1 MRLSAFFA
9 ELKRRKVYRVAV
21 VYLAVGTAIAVSVPD
36 PFQALGFPR
45 WVAGMVIALVV
56 LGFPVS
62 LVLAWA
68 YEIRPEEPRPSSHEA
83 PSASQSPSTS
93 EMGPANPV
101 LTTLRGTA
109 GTLEG
114 TPRSLEDLQPS
125 LPPRPSGDRRP
136 AVAVLPFAN
145 LCTEPDSEY
154 FSDGVTFDIIN
165 HLAKILDLKVISR
178 TSVMRYRN
186 TDKPMARIGREL
198 GASAIVEG
206 EVQRIGNRVRVS
218 AQLVDASTDEHLWAD
233 QYDRE
238 LVDVF
243 AIQSEVAQEVARA
256 LQATLASGE
265 KERIERRPTENFEA
279 YNSYLKGRYFWE
291 KRGQGLDKGL
301 EYFRRALEIDPEYA
315 LAYAGLSD
323 CYALLAFYGLRSP
336 VELLPAARTAAL
348 RALEIDDALAEA
360 HSSLGWVR
368 LVLDGDYPL
377 AEESF
382 RRAIEL
388 NPNYTPARYW
398 YASALLPTGR
408 IEEAVRQDERAVEI
422 DPLSVFANAH
432 LGWTLIGARQYSE
445 AVRRLGFALE
455 LDPLLPMTNSLL
467 GVSYALASR
476 PTAATKHGEQAVEV
490 SDREPWFLGVLG
502 WIYGWTGREDDARA
516 VLSELSAMTRKRY
529 VRSYELALVHTG
541 LGEVESA
548 LSCLRAA
555 QEERDAFMAFLPVD
569 PRMDPLRQDPRFEV
583 LLNSRGGSH

>member
-21 VYLAVGTAIAVSVPD
+21 VYLAMGTAIVVSVPD
-36 PFQALGFPR
+36 PFQALGFPS
-45 WVAGMVIALVV
+45 WAAGMVIALVV
-56 LGFPVS
+56 LGFPLS

-68 YEIRPEEPRPSSHEA
+68 YEIRPEEP
-83 PSASQSPSTS
+83 
-93 EMGPANPV
+93 
-101 LTTLRGTA
+101 
-109 GTLEG
+109 
-114 TPRSLEDLQPS
+114 PRSDEEVQ
-125 LPPRPSGDRRP
+125 PRPSGERRL

-165 HLAKILDLKVISR
+165 HLAKIADLKVISR

-186 TDKPMARIGREL
+186 TDKPMALIGREL

-206 EVQRIGNRVRVS
+206 EVQRSGDRVRVS
-218 AQLVDASTDEHLWAD
+218 AQLVDAATDEHLWAD

-243 AIQSEVAQEVARA
+243 AIQSEVAQGVARA
-256 LQATLASGE
+256 LQATLAKGE

-279 YNSYLKGRYFWE
+279 YNAYLKGRYFWE

-301 EYFRRALEIDPEYA
+301 RYFRRALEIDPEYA
-315 LAYAGLSD
+315 LAYAGVSD

-336 VELLPAARTAAL
+336 KEVLPAARTAAL
-348 RALEIDDALAEA
+348 RALEIDDGLAEA

-368 LVLDGDYPL
+368 LVLDGDHPR

-388 NPNYTPARYW
+388 NPNYAPARYW
-398 YASALLPTGR
+398 YCSALLPTGR

-432 LGWTLIGARQYSE
+432 LGWTLIGAREYSR
-445 AVRRLGFALE
+445 AAHRLGFALE
-455 LDPLLPMTNSLL
+455 LDPLRPLTNSLL
-467 GVSYALASR
+467 AVSYALTSR
-476 PTAATKHGEQAVEV
+476 TAAASTHGERAVEV

-502 WIYGWTGREDDARA
+502 WIYGWAGRESDARA
-516 VLSELSAMTRKRY
+516 VLSELSAMRTKRY
-529 VRSYELALVHTG
+529 VRSYELALVHSG

-548 LSCLRAA
+548 LSCLQAA
-555 QEERDAFMAFLPVD
+555 REERDAFMAFLPVD
-569 PRMDPLRQDPRFEV
+569 PRLDPLRQDPRFEA
-583 LLNSRGGSH
+583 LMNNRG